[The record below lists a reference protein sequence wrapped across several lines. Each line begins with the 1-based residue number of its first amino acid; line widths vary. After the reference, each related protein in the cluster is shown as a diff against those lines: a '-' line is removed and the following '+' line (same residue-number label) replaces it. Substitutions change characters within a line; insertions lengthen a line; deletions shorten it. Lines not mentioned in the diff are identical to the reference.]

1 MGKQKGVGT
10 PLHTEAEKIAL
21 SKRICEI
28 YETQHC
34 TIESAAES
42 VGITVRSFHLWANQ
56 ISEISET
63 YKKAKAKSEEHFFEE
78 RLKPKLMTAMER
90 LISDIEEEKHV
101 IEELAHQGLKTGDIR
116 TVTTK
121 TRRDPNATAVIFGMK
136 GAFPDKFAERTKTE
150 STLTIQSGSE
160 LSHEQY
166 AALKA
171 IVDGG

>member
-1 MGKQKGVGT
+1 MGKSKGVPT
-10 PLHTEAEKIAL
+10 PLHTEKEKIAL
-21 SKRICEI
+21 SEKVCEL
-28 YETQHC
+28 YETQNA
-34 TIESAAES
+34 TIESCCQA
-42 VGITVRSFHLWANQ
+42 VGISDGSFRLWCKQ
-56 ISEISET
+56 ISEIGER
-63 YKKAKAKSEEHFFEE
+63 YKKAKEVFEENYFEE

-90 LISDIEEEKHV
+90 LISDMEEEKHV

-136 GAFPDKFAERTKTE
+136 GAFPDKFADRTKTE

-160 LSHEQY
+160 LSPEQY

-171 IVDGG
+171 IVEGG